1 MHRYGGEKGTADLST
16 PLRSGR
22 DDNSFLRSDSVFPGE
37 TTRTSCAT
45 NLSSRPE
52 RRGVVVRQC
61 GPGKEIMA
69 IHNESAALTRPSRGL
84 LSFFARYLHWYIGRH
99 FHGIRLAN
107 SSRFPVT
114 TSPLI
119 IFANHASWWDP
130 LAFIVVSRRFLPH
143 ASHYGPMDAV
153 ALKHYSFLRKL
164 GLFPVESGT
173 RRGAIQ
179 FLRVAQ
185 QILSTPNSVL
195 WVTPEG
201 CFTDVRRRP
210 AVFRP
215 GLASLVDRLDTC
227 TLVPLAFEYTFWD
240 ERLPEILVSCGQPI
254 AVADH
259 PAGEWNERLCTALV
273 AAQDE
278 LAALAKLRDPAR
290 FETILSGRVGMTG
303 VYEAWKR
310 LVALLTGRVYEGSHG
325 SIHRS

>member
-1 MHRYGGEKGTADLST
+1 MHRYGGEKGTADLSA

-52 RRGVVVRQC
+52 RRGVVVRHC

-173 RRGAIQ
+173 RRGAVQ
-179 FLRVAQ
+179 FLRAAQ

-215 GLASLVDRLDTC
+215 GLASLVDRLD
-227 TLVPLAFEYTFWD
+227 
-240 ERLPEILVSCGQPI
+240 RLPWPTTPPGSGTNGSARPWWLPRTNLQPWPSF
-254 AVADH
+254 ATPRASKLFF
-259 PAGEWNERLCTALV
+259 PAG
-273 AAQDE
+273 
-278 LAALAKLRDPAR
+278 LA
-290 FETILSGRVGMTG
+290 
-303 VYEAWKR
+303 
-310 LVALLTGRVYEGSHG
+310 
-325 SIHRS
+325 

>member
-1 MHRYGGEKGTADLST
+1 MHDERT
-16 PLRSGR
+16 PG
-22 DDNSFLRSDSVFPGE
+22 NS
-37 TTRTSCAT
+37 
-45 NLSSRPE
+45 
-52 RRGVVVRQC
+52 
-61 GPGKEIMA
+61 
-69 IHNESAALTRPSRGL
+69 ALTRPSRRL
-84 LSFFARYLHWYIGRH
+84 LSFFARYLHWYVGRH

-114 TSPLI
+114 TGPLI

-143 ASHYGPMDAV
+143 ASHYGPMDAA
-153 ALKHYSFLRKL
+153 ALKHYSVLRKL

-173 RRGAIQ
+173 RRGAVQ
-179 FLRVAQ
+179 FLRAAQ

-201 CFTDVRRRP
+201 RFTDVRSRP

-215 GLASLVDRLDTC
+215 GLASLAARLDTC

-254 AVADH
+254 AVAQY
-259 PAGEWNERLCTALV
+259 PEYCAEEWNERLCAALV
-273 AAQDE
+273 VAQDE
-278 LAALAKLRDPAR
+278 LADLAKLRDPAR
-290 FETILSGRVGMTG
+290 FETILSGRVGMSG

-310 LVALLTGRVYEGSHG
+310 LAALLTGRVYQGSHG